1 MVRADSWRQNV
12 WRNIIELEEENR
24 DMGVTYVEGIV
35 RGPSGRQESV
45 KFLVDSGA
53 TYSLL
58 PKAVWEG
65 IRLEPKRKL
74 SFALADGTAVERS
87 VSEAFII
94 LPQGEAHTPVILG
107 EERDEAL
114 LGIVTLEILGL
125 VFNPF
130 DRTLHP
136 MRMLL
141 C

>member
-1 MVRADSWRQNV
+1 
-12 WRNIIELEEENR
+12 
-24 DMGVTYVEGIV
+24 MGVTYVEGQV
-35 RGPSGRQESV
+35 KGLSGKQENV

-65 IRLEPKRKL
+65 IGLAPKRKL
-74 SFALADGTAVERS
+74 TFTLADGTTVERS
-87 VSEAFII
+87 VSEAFVI

-107 EERDEAL
+107 EEGDEAL
-114 LGIVTLEILGL
+114 LGVVTLEILGL

-130 DRTLHP
+130 SRTLHP

-141 C
+141 